1 MVIANPIYDVAFKF
15 LMEDKRIAMFFIG
28 TLLNEVIEEVTVKP
42 QEYVYTDLL
51 AGLAV
56 FRLDFV
62 ATIRTEKNE
71 LKKVLVEIQKAK
83 NSIDLMRFRNYLGE
97 QYKKEDEINGQ
108 KIALPIVTIYLL
120 GFKLQEI
127 ESSVI
132 KVNRHY
138 TDLLTNKVIDKKSE
152 FIEKLTHDCFVV
164 QLGRIEAKVETK
176 LEKLL
181 SIFEQHYFTDD
192 SNIIKEYNYKID
204 DDNINRMVEK
214 LHYVGTEPSERKK
227 IEDEKEAWRTVDAL
241 TDGLKEKNQKLQNSI
256 ELKEKL
262 IEDKDKTI
270 EDKDKTIEDK
280 DKTIEDKDKTI
291 EDKDKTIEELKR
303 RLGEK

>member
-291 EDKDKTIEELKR
+291 EELKR